1 MKKNI
6 TIGIFLIVI
15 AVLMVVSKLGLL
27 QNLPVFKILFTVILG
42 IIAIKGIFNFK
53 FAEIFIPLALIGCI
67 FDRELGI
74 TAITPWILIIAS
86 ILISIGLDMIFKDFR
101 YKIKMNGNKES
112 SFSDDTTENND
123 RVVFVNCSFGTTNK
137 YVNSDSFKRAKIKNK
152 FASCNVYF
160 DNAFIAGKS
169 ADIYVNNSFGETTLH
184 FPSDWKLNVKK
195 SNAFGNLRVNGNS
208 NMSDDAKIINVYA
221 ENSFGTV
228 VIIFD

>member
-112 SFSDDTTENND
+112 SFSENLQ
-123 RVVFVNCSFGTTNK
+123 VVMYILTMHLLQENQQISMSITVLGRQHYIFHL
-137 YVNSDSFKRAKIKNK
+137 I
-152 FASCNVYF
+152 
-160 DNAFIAGKS
+160 
-169 ADIYVNNSFGETTLH
+169 
-184 FPSDWKLNVKK
+184 
-195 SNAFGNLRVNGNS
+195 GN
-208 NMSDDAKIINVYA
+208 
-221 ENSFGTV
+221 
-228 VIIFD
+228 

>member
-101 YKIKMNGNKES
+101 YKISEMNL
-112 SFSDDTTENND
+112 
-123 RVVFVNCSFGTTNK
+123 
-137 YVNSDSFKRAKIKNK
+137 I
-152 FASCNVYF
+152 
-160 DNAFIAGKS
+160 
-169 ADIYVNNSFGETTLH
+169 L
-184 FPSDWKLNVKK
+184 
-195 SNAFGNLRVNGNS
+195 
-208 NMSDDAKIINVYA
+208 
-221 ENSFGTV
+221 
-228 VIIFD
+228 

>member
-86 ILISIGLDMIFKDFR
+86 ILISIGLDMIFK
-101 YKIKMNGNKES
+101 
-112 SFSDDTTENND
+112 
-123 RVVFVNCSFGTTNK
+123 TTNK

-195 SNAFGNLRVNGNS
+195 SNAFGNLTVNGNS